1 MLVDKKLMD
10 SLSAQAKVN
19 PRLRQALDLRT
30 TPDDQSQRI
39 LNAVEPGTILPIHRH
54 RGSTETIVVL
64 RGKVVQH
71 YYDDNGNKTA
81 SFELAPGSAQ
91 VGMSVPVGQWHALES
106 LEEGSVIFECKD
118 GAYAPLQPS
127 EFLNVSLLGTPKV
140 LTTPSWQLY
149 QQLCDT
155 VFGSGAVT
163 IKPTTRDNNIIGTQ
177 IYTRVCRLPQEFP
190 NSP

>member
-1 MLVDKKLMD
+1 MD
-10 SLSAQAKVN
+10 SLSQQAKES
-19 PRLRQALDLRT
+19 PRLRQAFDLRT
-30 TPDDQSQRI
+30 TPNDSSQRI

-118 GAYAPLQPS
+118 GAYQPLLAGD
-127 EFLNVSLLGTPKV
+127 FLDLTPKG
-140 LTTPSWQLY
+140 Q
-149 QQLCDT
+149 
-155 VFGSGAVT
+155 
-163 IKPTTRDNNIIGTQ
+163 
-177 IYTRVCRLPQEFP
+177 
-190 NSP
+190 